1 VAIGDWYERT
11 MVEGDR
17 AGAFWLLLSL
27 LVTFLIVRGITRR
40 IRSDDGK
47 GGGEGVLRDVTVGGL
62 HIHHLV
68 YGIAL
73 VLGAG
78 FLEFRFQPGS
88 PWFELLAIAFG
99 IGAGLMLDEF
109 ALSLYMKDVYWAD
122 QGRTSVDAVLIALMV
137 GGLFVLGTSPLD
149 LESAT
154 DGSRLGIASTIAL
167 NSLLAAAALLKG
179 KLVTGAVGILVPGVA
194 LVGAI
199 RLAKPRS
206 PWARLRYTGNH
217 AKLARS
223 KDRFGPRYEARVNRL
238 KDMLGGAPSK
248 PSS

>member
-1 VAIGDWYERT
+1 MAIRDWYERT
-11 MVEGDR
+11 LVDGDR
-17 AGAFWLLLSL
+17 SGAFWLLLSL
-27 LVTFLIVRGITRR
+27 LITFLIVRGITRR
-40 IRSDDGK
+40 IRADDDQG
-47 GGGEGVLRDVTVGGL
+47 GVLRDVTVGGL

-68 YGIAL
+68 YGIGLTL
-73 VLGAG
+73 VAG
-78 FLEFRFQPGS
+78 FLEFRFQPDP

-137 GGLFVLGTSPLD
+137 GGLFVLGSAPLE
-149 LESAT
+149 LEDAR

-167 NSLLAAAALLKG
+167 NAILSAITLLKG
-179 KLVTGAVGILVPGVA
+179 KLVTGIVGVFVPGLS

-206 PWARLRYTGNH
+206 PWARLAYSRRPR
-217 AKLARS
+217 AMARS
-223 KDRFGPRYEARVNRL
+223 EARFGPEYEARLNRI
-238 KDMLGGAPSK
+238 KDLLGGAPSK
-248 PSS
+248 PA

>member
-1 VAIGDWYERT
+1 VAIRDWYERE
-11 MVEGDR
+11 MVDGSKS
-17 AGAFWLLLSL
+17 GAFWLLLSL
-27 LVTFLIVRGITRR
+27 LITFVIVRAVTRR
-40 IRSDDGK
+40 IRSDR
-47 GGGEGVLRDVTVGGL
+47 EGALRDLTIGGL

-73 VLGAG
+73 TLIAG

-122 QGRTSVDAVLIALMV
+122 QGRASVDAVLIALMV
-137 GGLFVLGTSPLD
+137 GGLFVIGTAPLE
-149 LESAT
+149 LEDAS
-154 DGSRLGIASTIAL
+154 DGSRLGVSVTL
-167 NSLLAAAALLKG
+167 FVNSLLAAGAVLKG
-179 KLVTGAVGILVPGVA
+179 KLVTGGVGIFVPVVA

-206 PWARLRYTGNH
+206 LWARLRYT
-217 AKLARS
+217 KRPEKMARAQE
-223 KDRFGPRYEARVNRL
+223 RFGPAYEARMNRL
-238 KDMLGGAPSK
+238 KDLVGGAPSK
-248 PSS
+248 PAS